1 MAFLLDQRHHAFEL
15 WCRWEQNLP
24 DFVVTATVTFRL
36 LAVTVYL
43 GEELH
48 HQAGDTYNSNR
59 HKGQHAICYFQRKKY
74 VLPVMTRP
82 VTLKAKRSKKK
93 VYTRTFAVKVN
104 TGDPATLHM
113 FVVNLMD

>member
-1 MAFLLDQRHHAFEL
+1 MLF
-15 WCRWEQNLP
+15 P
-24 DFVVTATVTFRL
+24 
-36 LAVTVYL
+36 
-43 GEELH
+43 
-48 HQAGDTYNSNR
+48 
-59 HKGQHAICYFQRKKY
+59 KKKY
-74 VLPVMTRP
+74 VLTDMTRP